1 MSSEM
6 SAPPPR
12 PGPPGPP
19 VRRRLARSNHDR
31 LWAGVAGGVAE
42 YFELDPSLV
51 RLLFV
56 LAAIVT
62 WGAAIALYIAA
73 WIILPR
79 DDRPSVNGPPS
90 WHDWSEE
97 FHSETHRLAEEARR
111 VADDV
116 RHRPPSPPPAPGST
130 AAPTSAGFTAT
141 PPPAGSSPAPSTT
154 SAPSD
159 PDPWWQSDRYV
170 DRHHHGNHPRSAGI
184 VLVAIGVLF
193 PAANAGLFNLI
204 DWRVVWPLSL
214 IGLGLYLFAR
224 QRGWR

>member
-6 SAPPPR
+6 SAPPAQ

-19 VRRRLARSNHDR
+19 ARRRLVRSSHDR

-42 YFELDPSLV
+42 YFDLDPSLV

-62 WGAAIALYIAA
+62 WGAAVALYIAA

-79 DDRPSVNGPPS
+79 DDRGPSIAQHS

-97 FHSETHRLAEEARR
+97 FHSETQRLAEEARR

-116 RHRPPSPPPAPGST
+116 RGHSVAPPSA
-130 AAPTSAGFTAT
+130 AT
-141 PPPAGSSPAPSTT
+141 PEVQPS
-154 SAPSD
+154 AE
-159 PDPWWQSDRYV
+159 PDPWWQSERYV
-170 DRHHHGNHPRSAGI
+170 ERHRHNHHPRSAGI
-184 VLVAIGVLF
+184 VLVTIGVLF
-193 PAANAGLFNLI
+193 LAANAGIFNWI
-204 DWRVVWPLSL
+204 EWRSIWPLFL
-214 IGLGLYLFAR
+214 IGFGLMLFAR
-224 QRGWR
+224 QAWR

>member
-1 MSSEM
+1 MSSDM
-6 SAPPPR
+6 SPPAAPPGAS
-12 PGPPGPP
+12 GPPA
-19 VRRRLARSNHDR
+19 RRRLMRSNHDR

-79 DDRPSVNGPPS
+79 DDRPHVTGAPTGTPS
-90 WHDWSEE
+90 WHDWSYE

-111 VADDV
+111 KADDV
-116 RHRPPSPPPAPGST
+116 RHRSPGPPSASS
-130 AAPTSAGFTAT
+130 AAPTGSTSGEASNMSAADPAST
-141 PPPAGSSPAPSTT
+141 PET
-154 SAPSD
+154 
-159 PDPWWQSDRYV
+159 DPWWQSERYME
-170 DRHHHGNHPRSAGI
+170 RHPHTHHPRSAGV
-184 VLVAIGVLF
+184 VLVAVGVLF
-193 PAANAGLFNLI
+193 LAANAGFFNLI
-204 DWRVVWPLSL
+204 DWRAIWPLFL

>member
-6 SAPPPR
+6 SAPPTQ

-19 VRRRLARSNHDR
+19 ARRRLTRSSHDR

-42 YFELDPSLV
+42 YFDLDPSLV

-62 WGAAIALYIAA
+62 WGAAVAVYIAA

-79 DDRPSVNGPPS
+79 DNRAVPTAGPDH

-116 RHRPPSPPPAPGST
+116 RGRTGAPPPA
-130 AAPTSAGFTAT
+130 AAAGVQA
-141 PPPAGSSPAPSTT
+141 SSE
-154 SAPSD
+154 
-159 PDPWWQSDRYV
+159 PDPWWQSERYV
-170 DRHHHGNHPRSAGI
+170 ERHRHPHHPRSAGV
-184 VLVAIGVLF
+184 VLVTVGVLF
-193 PAANAGLFNLI
+193 LAANAGIFNWI
-204 DWRVVWPLSL
+204 EWRTIWPLVL
-214 IGLGLYLFAR
+214 IGLGLMLFAR
-224 QRGWR
+224 QAWR